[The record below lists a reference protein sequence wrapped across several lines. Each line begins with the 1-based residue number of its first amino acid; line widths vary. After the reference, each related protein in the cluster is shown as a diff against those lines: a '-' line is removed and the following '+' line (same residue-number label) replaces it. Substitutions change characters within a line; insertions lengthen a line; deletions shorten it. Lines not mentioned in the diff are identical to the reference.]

1 MTWVDIGSADLG
13 DGDLRAASAE
23 GLQLAGRIEA
33 DIPILA

>member
-1 MTWVDIGSADLG
+1 MTWVDIGRADLE

-23 GLQLAGRIEA
+23 DLQLAGRIEA